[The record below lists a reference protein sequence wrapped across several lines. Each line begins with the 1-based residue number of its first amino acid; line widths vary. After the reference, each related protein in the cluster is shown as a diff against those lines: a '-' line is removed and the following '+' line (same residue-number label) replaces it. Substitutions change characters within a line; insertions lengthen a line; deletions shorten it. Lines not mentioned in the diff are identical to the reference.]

1 MFPYPFILP
10 DNKIQCNSLLH
21 QVESYRLHLIELS
34 KHFCK
39 CTREQWWRKR
49 WIPKKPR
56 CQGNFA
62 SFVNR
67 MRSWKEEEQIT
78 LAMKCHQFRI
88 CFDLLLYDCCLF
100 PVAIHFFFW
109 WNSNPFSAFWVSY
122 LRYSLQNTSARNF
135 PLPTTSSLSQTPKI
149 KFPKLS
155 RSIGCADMLAC
166 AFSSEITW
174 AYYGGGW
181 PLRFFCGNFHFS
193 LKMMLGGELLRQ
205 RFSNF
210 LQL

>member
-1 MFPYPFILP
+1 
-10 DNKIQCNSLLH
+10 
-21 QVESYRLHLIELS
+21 
-34 KHFCK
+34 
-39 CTREQWWRKR
+39 
-49 WIPKKPR
+49 
-56 CQGNFA
+56 
-62 SFVNR
+62 

-109 WNSNPFSAFWVSY
+109 WNSNPFSFQLFEFHIWDIHFKTHQPEFSPSLPPHHCLKHQKSNFQNCPEVLDVQTCWHVLSL
-122 LRYSLQNTSARNF
+122 LRLHG
-135 PLPTTSSLSQTPKI
+135 LI
-149 KFPKLS
+149 
-155 RSIGCADMLAC
+155 M
-166 AFSSEITW
+166 
-174 AYYGGGW
+174 GGGW